1 MAAARE
7 LFIYYRIALDD
18 APALQAQ
25 VLAFQQR
32 LMADHPG
39 LTARL
44 LRRPEPAD
52 GWQTW
57 METYTMPARS
67 DGVTE
72 ALQHEI
78 ERVAAQADERLRVT
92 PRHVEVFVP
101 CAC

>member
-7 LFIYYRIALDD
+7 LFIYYRVTLAD

-25 VLAFQQR
+25 VLAFQQS
-32 LMADHPG
+32 LTADHPG
-39 LTARL
+39 LMARL

-57 METYTMPARS
+57 METYTMPGHA

-78 ERVAAQADERLRVT
+78 ARVAAAASDELRNT